1 MTARAP
7 GPAVELEEES
17 MDSSPHQV
25 GDVMTR
31 AAVAVGRKALFKD
44 IVERME
50 QWQVSA
56 LPVLEG
62 DGRVIGVVSEAD
74 LLPKEEFRDS
84 DPDRFTQLRRLP
96 DLAKAGAVC
105 AEELMSTP
113 AVTVHTDAT
122 LAEAARIM
130 ALRHVKRLPVVSS
143 EGVLEG
149 VVSRGDLLKVF
160 LRSDEAIEEEV
171 RRTVVSYLFPAL
183 AHAIHVSVRDGIV
196 TLRGPVHDTS
206 LIWVAERL
214 TRAVEG
220 VVGVET
226 RLTGTAAALGRPTTM
241 R

>member
-1 MTARAP
+1 M
-7 GPAVELEEES
+7 E
-17 MDSSPHQV
+17 SSPHRV
-25 GDVMTR
+25 DDVMTR
-31 AAVAVGRKALFKD
+31 ATVAVGRNALFKD

-50 QWQVSA
+50 RWKVSA

-84 DPDRFTQLRRLP
+84 DPDRLTQIRRLP
-96 DLAKAGAVC
+96 DLAKAGAVR

-113 AVTVHTDAT
+113 AVTVHADAT

-160 LRSDEAIEEEV
+160 LRSDNDLADEI
-171 RRTVVSYLFPAL
+171 RRDIVDVLFPAPVEPVHIMVTDGIATLTGRVADPARIPL
-183 AHAIHVSVRDGIV
+183 AARSVRG
-196 TLRGPVHDTS
+196 
-206 LIWVAERL
+206 
-214 TRAVEG
+214 VEG
-220 VVGVET
+220 VVGVDC
-226 RLTGTAAALGRPTTM
+226 RLTAADVA
-241 R
+241 

>member
-1 MTARAP
+1 M
-7 GPAVELEEES
+7 EFEEES
-17 MDSSPHQV
+17 MDSSPHRV

-113 AVTVHTDAT
+113 TVTVRAEAT

-130 ALRHVKRLPVVSS
+130 ARRHVKRLPVVSS

-160 LRSDEAIEEEV
+160 LRPDNDLADEI
-171 RRTVVSYLFPAL
+171 RRDIVDVLFPAP
-183 AHAIHVSVRDGIV
+183 VE
-196 TLRGPVHDTS
+196 PVH
-206 LIWVAERL
+206 IMVADGVATLTGRVADPARIPLAVRL
-214 TRAVEG
+214 VRGVEG
-220 VVGVET
+220 VVGVDC
-226 RLTGTAAALGRPTTM
+226 RLTAADAA
-241 R
+241 